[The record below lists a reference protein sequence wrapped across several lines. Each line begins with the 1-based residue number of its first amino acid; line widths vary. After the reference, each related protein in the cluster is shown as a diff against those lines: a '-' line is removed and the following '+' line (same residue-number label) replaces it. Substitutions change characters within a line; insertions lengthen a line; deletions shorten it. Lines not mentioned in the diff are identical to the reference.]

1 LLAERIG
8 SKQNSTRILANG
20 LRLTA
25 SGSNAAISRSVL
37 APYEGKKMKRNNNR
51 RTRLHLE
58 CLEDRNLLAGNVNA
72 FTSGGNLI
80 IEGDDASNVITV
92 ESFRDGIVQ
101 VRGFNDPNGVPTVVN
116 QGANALRLFYGV
128 NGNVVMHMKGGN
140 DLVRV
145 TNLVIG
151 GDLTV
156 DMGPG
161 FDQFATGRD
170 ALIGAAR
177 FGNTLPGP
185 LYVQDQLIV
194 VTGTENDFVFQSDT
208 HVLGVSKIDLGYGDD
223 VLTIQRPA
231 FSGANV
237 EYFGDLSILPGE
249 GNDALNFTGFISRSV
264 TIDDKL
270 GVLNAQM
277 NSMDV
282 YGTLKF
288 ITTNGNDNIRI
299 SATNVRGNIEAD
311 TEGGNDF
318 FFFFGIAQ
326 DVKIHAGLGN
336 DVVQLTSSLIDELVA
351 TLESGNDDLELSAL
365 TARLISVHGDDG
377 DDLFN
382 IAGVRANEA
391 SFFGDKNFD
400 TYREPILPPNE
411 FRKFTRVGFERVQT
425 F

>member
-1 LLAERIG
+1 M
-8 SKQNSTRILANG
+8 Q
-20 LRLTA
+20 
-25 SGSNAAISRSVL
+25 
-37 APYEGKKMKRNNNR
+37 RNNHR
-51 RTRLHLE
+51 RTRLNIE
-58 CLEDRNLLAGNVNA
+58 CLEDRNLMAGNVTA
-72 FTSGGNLI
+72 YTSGGNLF
-80 IEGDDASNVITV
+80 IEGDDAGNVITV
-92 ESFRDGIVQ
+92 ESYRDGIVQ
-101 VRGFNDPNGVPTVVN
+101 VRGFNDPFGVPTVVN
-116 QGANALRLFYGV
+116 QSSNGLRLFYGV
-128 NGNVVMHMKGGN
+128 NGNIVMHLKGGN

-161 FDQFATGRD
+161 FDQFSTGRD

-177 FGNTLPGP
+177 FGNTQPGP

-194 VTGTENDFVFQSDT
+194 VTGTESDFVFQSDT

-223 VLTIQRPA
+223 VLTMQRPA

-237 EYFGDLSILPGE
+237 EYFGDLSVLPGE
-249 GNDALNFTGFISRSV
+249 GNDAINITGFISRSV

-270 GVLNAQM
+270 GVLNAQIT
-277 NSMDV
+277 SADV

-299 SATNVRGNIEAD
+299 AATNVRGNIEAD

-318 FFFFGIAQ
+318 FSFFGIAN
-326 DVKIHAGLGN
+326 DIKIHAGYGN
-336 DVVQLTSSLIDELVA
+336 DTVQLTSSLVDELIT
-351 TLESGNDDLELSAL
+351 TLESGNDTLDLSGL

-377 DDLFN
+377 DDFFN
-382 IAGVRANEA
+382 IVGVRASEA

-400 TYREPILPPNE
+400 TYREPIVPPNE
-411 FRKFTRVGFERVQT
+411 IRKLTRVGFERVQT